1 MKNYRC
7 WFARKNLVWG
17 RTVKTPNPVPC
28 INAKLSFPL
37 GLLLMNQPNKITTI
51 LLTWHT
57 FLTPK
62 VCVTTGR
69 PQRDGRLSHRR
80 WLIILHWHGK
90 SPWYERA
97 HLSSNWLQVR
107 LQLGLFQ
114 VCICFSRWNPSEEVP
129 TTSENFL
136 PFKITGLL
144 FKAIRLNCR
153 EWGAG
158 ETHYTST
165 RLHRLGGGDVKE
177 ENSLSCHSH
186 RIQIWVHSTRYYDG
200 LMRNARQTSQLP
212 QLRAYR

>member
-1 MKNYRC
+1 MHI
-7 WFARKNLVWG
+7 F
-17 RTVKTPNPVPC
+17 
-28 INAKLSFPL
+28 
-37 GLLLMNQPNKITTI
+37 I
-51 LLTWHT
+51 L
-57 FLTPK
+57 
-62 VCVTTGR
+62 
-69 PQRDGRLSHRR
+69 
-80 WLIILHWHGK
+80 
-90 SPWYERA
+90 PWYERA

-200 LMRNARQTSQLP
+200 LMRNARQTSQLANKARFARV
-212 QLRAYR
+212 RAARGWTALSHRSCIDPTYQSHTLDPPPEPPRG

>member
-1 MKNYRC
+1 M
-7 WFARKNLVWG
+7 
-17 RTVKTPNPVPC
+17 TV
-28 INAKLSFPL
+28 
-37 GLLLMNQPNKITTI
+37 
-51 LLTWHT
+51 
-57 FLTPK
+57 
-62 VCVTTGR
+62 
-69 PQRDGRLSHRR
+69 
-80 WLIILHWHGK
+80 
-90 SPWYERA
+90 WYERA

-136 PFKITGLL
+136 LYKITGLL

-200 LMRNARQTSQLP
+200 LCGTRDRRRNFYINEIIYNIVDGIFNLILTDLLFHVHLSNV
-212 QLRAYR
+212 YFHSNIVM